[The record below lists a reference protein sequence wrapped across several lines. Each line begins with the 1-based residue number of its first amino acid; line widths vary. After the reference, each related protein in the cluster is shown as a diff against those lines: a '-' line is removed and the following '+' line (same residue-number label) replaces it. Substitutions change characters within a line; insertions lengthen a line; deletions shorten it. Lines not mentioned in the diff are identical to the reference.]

1 MPGLAN
7 LYFCTTKRIQYSM
20 ASNMSPQYRSRYH
33 PKLPD
38 LFERLHAQSWEP
50 KTVDRI
56 KDWLS
61 ESTTVTPPPEPT
73 HLLSE
78 AQKPVPCTT
87 QAISPLHPLHP
98 STIRPSRIH
107 SFTPKPL
114 SLPPLQPTCGNRAP
128 LPPRTSRKRKMSDNE
143 NPRQSA
149 RLKKM
154 PPPESVGDGL
164 QAKEK
169 QSGPSVRGRKIQKPT
184 KGSEAEGVEV
194 EAFTSSKEISR
205 DGTHSLQQGILVE
218 AAASY
223 IPSRSSGRSPSKKSG
238 SPSKTSRTLN
248 KRERMQY
255 LTPPILFK
263 TLIATKN
270 KGYLTGRLRTLWLN
284 YINWD
289 DQEIIPTEFS
299 VRNREMKRDL
309 LLS

>member
-1 MPGLAN
+1 MLG
-7 LYFCTTKRIQYSM
+7 
-20 ASNMSPQYRSRYH
+20 PQYRSRYH

-50 KTVDRI
+50 KTVDKIR
-56 KDWLS
+56 DWLS
-61 ESTTVTPPPEPT
+61 ESTTATRPPDPT
-73 HLLSE
+73 HPLSE

-87 QAISPLHPLHP
+87 QAISPLRPLHP

-114 SLPPLQPTCGNRAP
+114 SLPPLQSTCGNRVP
-128 LPPRTSRKRKMSDNE
+128 LPPRSSRKRKMSDNE

-169 QSGPSVRGRKIQKPT
+169 QSVPSARGRKIQKPRRD
-184 KGSEAEGVEV
+184 SEAEGVEV
-194 EAFTSSKEISR
+194 DAFTSSEKTSG
-205 DGTHSLQQGILVE
+205 DGTHTLQQGILVE
-218 AAASY
+218 AAASHT
-223 IPSRSSGRSPSKKSG
+223 PSRSSGRSPSKKSG
-238 SPSKTSRTLN
+238 SPSKLSRTLN
-248 KRERMQY
+248 KRQRMQY
-255 LTPPILFK
+255 LTPPILFE

-270 KGYLTGRLRTLWLN
+270 KGRLTGRLRTLWLN

-289 DQEIIPTEFS
+289 DQEIVPTKFK
-299 VRNREMKRDL
+299 VRNRETKRDL
-309 LLS
+309 LRS